1 MEAASERMRAVKA
14 VKVTLGV
21 SIALA
26 LAVVAVTLTH
36 SPPRVVRA
44 SSVGQSEVGATTSDE
59 ETCQAN
65 EVLPA
70 GVSAIRVWLLAYY
83 GAPVRVTASS
93 GSRVLAEGRRAGDWT
108 GGSVTVPI
116 TPLKR
121 TASQV
126 KLCVAVGPNSEPI
139 FVLGREAAA
148 REAAVAPGEGRLRGR
163 VGVEYLAAGQGS
175 WWSRILP
182 VARRMGLGHALS
194 GTWVVLLI
202 AALVGAVGLLAVR
215 LTLRDLP

>member
-1 MEAASERMRAVKA
+1 LEAANERMRAVKA
-14 VKVTLGV
+14 VKVALGV
-21 SIALA
+21 SIALM
-26 LAVVAVTLTH
+26 LAVVAVTLTRA
-36 SPPRVVRA
+36 PPRVVRA
-44 SSVGQSEVGATTSDE
+44 SSVGHFELGATISDE

-83 GAPVRVTASS
+83 GARVRVTASS
-93 GSRVLAEGRRAGDWT
+93 GSQVLAAGRRGGEWT

-116 TPLKR
+116 TPRKR
-121 TASQV
+121 TVSHV
-126 KLCVAVGPNSEPI
+126 KLCVTVGPNSEPI
-139 FVLGREAAA
+139 FLFGGATPA
-148 REAAVAPGEGRLRGR
+148 REAAVATGEGHLRGR
-163 VGVEYLAAGQGS
+163 VGVEYLTAGQGS

-202 AALVGAVGLLAVR
+202 AALVGAAGLLAVR
-215 LTLRDLP
+215 LTLREMP

>member
-1 MEAASERMRAVKA
+1 LGSTISE
-14 VKVTLGV
+14 
-21 SIALA
+21 
-26 LAVVAVTLTH
+26 
-36 SPPRVVRA
+36 
-44 SSVGQSEVGATTSDE
+44 E
-59 ETCQAN
+59 ETCQGN

-70 GVSAIRVWLLAYY
+70 GVSAIRVSLLAYY
-83 GAPVRVTASS
+83 GATVRVTASS
-93 GSRVLAEGRRAGDWT
+93 GPRVLAEGGRGGEWT

-121 TASQV
+121 TVSHV
-126 KLCVAVGPNSEPI
+126 TLCIAVGLNSEPI
-139 FVLGREAAA
+139 FLLGDETPA
-148 REAAVAPGEGRLRGR
+148 REAAVATGEGRLGGR
-163 VGVEYLAAGQGS
+163 VGVEYLAAGRGS

-215 LTLRDLP
+215 LTLRELP